1 MVFSVLDLF
10 SETKVLI
17 RFEFYKSIMVQWL
30 QKFSV
35 ILSRLFI
42 CLLFLFFHKFRKNS
56 LHFSLNRSNNNNP
69 ELRVFKL
76 PHFGH
81 FTETDAA
88 VQFNS
93 MSIPMN
99 SCPQSLH
106 LYLYIPLSIVR
117 YDLCVIN
124 VIYIGMART
133 PYLFQSHF
141 TISCANVSI
150 FSHHTPQRYMWF
162 RS

>member
-1 MVFSVLDLF
+1 MFLSP
-10 SETKVLI
+10 
-17 RFEFYKSIMVQWL
+17 IMDKIFVSSDYCNAWGL
-30 QKFSV
+30 SV
-35 ILSRLFI
+35 IYLF

-56 LHFSLNRSNNNNP
+56 LHPPLNISNNNNP
-69 ELRVFKL
+69 EIRVLKL

-81 FTETDAA
+81 FTGTDAA

-93 MSIPMN
+93 MSTPMN

-133 PYLFQSHF
+133 PYLYTLRELVYILIDSVGRLK
-141 TISCANVSI
+141 TGIPENPA
-150 FSHHTPQRYMWF
+150 TPP
-162 RS
+162 

>member
-1 MVFSVLDLF
+1 MTAKVFRH
-10 SETKVLI
+10 I
-17 RFEFYKSIMVQWL
+17 I
-30 QKFSV
+30 SV
-35 ILSRLFI
+35 IYLF

-56 LHFSLNRSNNNNP
+56 LHSSLNISNNNDP

-141 TISCANVSI
+141 PISCANVSI